1 MPMMLPISA
10 HRFRVSNCPS
20 QITQN
25 TVDVTIDFV
34 EETVAITTR
43 LTVEPESFRHAQQFA
58 RTHRFTVDFMDGG
71 KDGAF
76 YGLDF
81 AGVELIEHEL
91 KLDYANGGW
100 APCNFT
106 FKYRDIGILVPQ
118 KDEDDGMLRTEGFLT
133 PSEAVEKLANQ
144 KSDVSEDEE
153 TYTRDA
159 GC

>member
-1 MPMMLPISA
+1 MPLMLPISA

-34 EETVAITTR
+34 ESTVAITTR
-43 LTVEPESFRHAQQFA
+43 LTVEPESFRHAQLFA
-58 RTHRFTVDFMDGG
+58 RTSRFTVDFMDGG

-81 AGVELIEHEL
+81 AGVELVEHEL
-91 KLDYANGGW
+91 KLDYAVSGW
-100 APCNFT
+100 APCNFV

-118 KDEDDGMLRTEGFLT
+118 VDDDDGMIRTEGFLT
-133 PSEAVEKLANQ
+133 PAEAVEKLANQ
-144 KSDVSEDEE
+144 KSDVKNDDEDFI
-153 TYTRDA
+153 RDA